1 MLMQDKIQK
10 AALMSCFFFVP
21 LLLGTFQLYS
31 CENDRSQSSPLT
43 VEPLIDSSEME
54 SEFIFIAPD
63 SSFSV
68 GFPDHPTVE
77 IMNDHTELGT
87 LTLTQYQYLKE
98 DTLAWILSYCD
109 YPEALI
115 KLGNNEKLLE
125 GICQSIKKSHNAKL
139 LNLDL
144 INDASIRFQL
154 YSKKAGLHM
163 LYKVLIL
170 KNRLY
175 KLAIY
180 NTGDT
185 SNHVLAN
192 PFFESF
198 RILNPGSD

>member
-1 MLMQDKIQK
+1 MQDKIQK
-10 AALMSCFFFVP
+10 AAPLSCFFFIL
-21 LLLGTFQLYS
+21 LLLGTLLLQS
-31 CENDRSQSSPLT
+31 CSNNKNQSSPVK

-54 SEFIFIAPD
+54 SEYIFIAPD

-68 GFPDHPTVE
+68 GFPDCPTLE
-77 IMNDHTELGT
+77 IMKDHAELGT

-98 DTLAWILSYCD
+98 DTLAWVLSYCD

-115 KLGNNEKLLE
+115 KLGDSKKLLE

-144 INDASIRFQL
+144 INDVSIRFQL
-154 YSKKAGLHM
+154 FSKKAGLHM
-163 LYKVLIL
+163 LYKVLL
-170 KNRLY
+170 FKNRLY

-185 SNHVLAN
+185 SNHLIADR
-192 PFFESF
+192 FYESF
-198 RILNPGSD
+198 KILTPGSD